1 MRMIFTIAAHEFKA
15 LFLSPLAWAVLVVL
29 QIILAYLF
37 LSQVETFLILM
48 PQLAIMDSAP
58 GLTDIVITPL
68 YGNAAIILLLVTP
81 LLTMRLICEE
91 RRNKTLSLLLS
102 APISALDIVMG
113 KFLGSLGLSLLIILM
128 LSLMPLSLLLG
139 GSLDWGKFLSNNLA
153 LFLLVS
159 AFTAI
164 GLYLSTVAQ
173 HPTVAALASF
183 GVLLLLW
190 LLDSARSLQSQRSE
204 LFEYLSLLRHFQNIQ
219 SGLLSSIDIGYFLL
233 FSATFL
239 MLSVQA
245 LLKERL

>member
-37 LSQVETFLILM
+37 LSQVETFLILI

-68 YGNAAIILLLVTP
+68 YGNAGIILLLVMP

-102 APISALDIVMG
+102 APISALDIIMG

-139 GSLDWGKFLSNNLA
+139 GSLDWGKFLSNTLA
-153 LFLLVS
+153 LVLLVS

-183 GVLLLLW
+183 GLLLLLW
-190 LLDSARSLQSQRSE
+190 LLDSARSLQSQGSE
-204 LFEYLSLLRHFQNIQ
+204 LFEYISLLRHFQAIQ
-219 SGLLSSIDIGYFLL
+219 SGLLSSVDIGYFLL